1 MKTKPTLVALA
12 LSLLSMT
19 AISSAQAAV
28 ITFDELALGT
38 GATAY
43 APLAADYQGF
53 NWSNFQA
60 LNTAGGY
67 WDLSGYVPGS
77 VSGDNVGFNGGGTT
91 ASFSSASA
99 FTLNSFDLTAA
110 WRDNLT
116 VTVRG
121 SGNPGGDYVATLT
134 PSAIAATSYTVNW
147 TGITSVTF
155 EASGGTHHPDYGTGS
170 GQNFSVSDFSHFAI
184 DNITYNVSAVPEPE
198 SYAMLLAGL
207 GALGF
212 IGKRRRRQS

>member
-1 MKTKPTLVALA
+1 
-12 LSLLSMT
+12 
-19 AISSAQAAV
+19 
-28 ITFDELALGT
+28 
-38 GATAY
+38 
-43 APLAADYQGF
+43 
-53 NWSNFQA
+53 
-60 LNTAGGY
+60 
-67 WDLSGYVPGS
+67 
-77 VSGDNVGFNGGGTT
+77 
-91 ASFSSASA
+91 
-99 FTLNSFDLTAA
+99 
-110 WRDNLT
+110 
-116 VTVRG
+116 
-121 SGNPGGDYVATLT
+121 
-134 PSAIAATSYTVNW
+134 VNW